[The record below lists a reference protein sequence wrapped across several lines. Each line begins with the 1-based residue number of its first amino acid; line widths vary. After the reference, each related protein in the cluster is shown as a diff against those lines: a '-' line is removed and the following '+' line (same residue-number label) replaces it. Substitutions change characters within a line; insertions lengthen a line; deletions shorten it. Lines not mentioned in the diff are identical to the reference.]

1 MIKILEKE
9 GKFIAIS
16 TEDNSISI
24 GDNLEE
30 AYSKAKKD
38 FDNDKIDKNNFNEE
52 PKLNIINNLGI
63 FYLKL
68 VSVFLFIFIFSFFLI
83 NQLKNSANDFNARF
97 DNVGGSNFWNKI
109 EKEIISSASE
119 ENAISEEKK
128 QKILNALKIH
138 VQNYKPFIKE
148 INKLF
153 EEED

>member
-16 TEDNSISI
+16 SKDNSISI

-38 FDNDKIDKNNFNEE
+38 FVNDTIDNKNFNYD
-52 PKLNIINNLGI
+52 PKINIINNLGI
-63 FYLKL
+63 FYIKL
-68 VSVFLFIFIFSFFLI
+68 ASVFLFILIFSFFLI
-83 NQLKNSANDFNARF
+83 NQLKDSANDLNARF
-97 DNVGGSNFWNKI
+97 VNVGGWIFWNKI

-128 QKILNALKIH
+128 QMIIDALKIH
-138 VQNYKPFIKE
+138 VQNYKPFIRE

-153 EEED
+153 EDDN

>member
-24 GDNLEE
+24 GDNL
-30 AYSKAKKD
+30 YSLFKRKD

-63 FYLKL
+63 FYLNL
-68 VSVFLFIFIFSFFLI
+68 YLFFIYFYFFLFLI

-119 ENAISEEKK
+119 ENAISEEKTK
-128 QKILNALKIH
+128 NFKCVKNSRT
-138 VQNYKPFIKE
+138 
-148 INKLF
+148 KL
-153 EEED
+153 